1 MKRHGLSL
9 QRHKRQ
15 DKVPLDEVHRLANSF
30 YTYNRRASLWSIKR
44 GPMGAF
50 TFEDICNMDET
61 PLALFGDQAK
71 QCVNDIGT
79 NNEINGYISNKRFCT
94 VLLTVFGK
102 NQRMKPTIVFKS
114 KGNIILAERQQYS
127 KDVHVIFTPKAVI
140 NGPSI
145 ETYTKYWLAK
155 VHDGHPKLLIVDS
168 ANSHLKPEVIHRLR
182 KKKCC
187 GVYNSKWM
195 YTTFAKYID
204 RYTSRSN
211 IKLTSKQQRILCTRL
226 VATAWSR
233 TQATIDLERAFLDI
247 GYTWVDDS
255 PVSIR
260 TLSGFVFDSS
270 TITSMIVNYDN
281 GDDGGE
287 KECEKNKN
295 SHLSS
300 ITTTKKMKQLNLD
313 HFIKK

>member
-102 NQRMKPTIVFKS
+102 NQRMKPTILFKS

-155 VHDGHPKLLIVDS
+155 VHDGY
-168 ANSHLKPEVIHRLR
+168 E
-182 KKKCC
+182 KKNVVVSIIPNGCTQDLQVLDASVFSVFKTH
-187 GVYNSKWM
+187 YQ
-195 YTTFAKYID
+195 TATEEYID

-313 HFIKK
+313 HFIK